1 VVVRALVTGG
11 AGLIGSHLCEHLL
24 ARGSDVVV
32 IDDLSSG
39 RRENLRGVE
48 GNAGFRFVG
57 ASIFDEAA
65 LAGAIAG
72 CGEVYHLA
80 AAVGVRMIVDRPVHT
95 LETNIAGTE
104 RVLRAA
110 LAEGAAVLL
119 ASSSEVYGKSVAV
132 PFQEDADMVLGATT
146 RARWGYA
153 CSKAVDEFMALA
165 FARELGLQVVVTRL
179 FNTVGARQTG
189 RYGMVL
195 PRLVRQCLG
204 GGPMV
209 VYGDGSQTRC
219 FADAGDVS
227 SILMRL
233 LGTPEARG
241 RVVNVGHD
249 HEVSIMALAERVRQ
263 RVDPACAIHRIPYTE
278 AYGPDFE
285 DLQRRVPDLTR
296 LRGLLG
302 AVPMRD
308 LDEIIDRAVAY
319 ARATPG
325 E

>member
-1 VVVRALVTGG
+1 MRALVTGG
-11 AGLIGSHLCEHLL
+11 AGLIGSHLCEHLV
-24 ARGSDVVV
+24 ARGDEVVV
-32 IDDLSSG
+32 IDDLTSG
-39 RRENLRGVE
+39 RRENLAAVE
-48 GNAGFRFVG
+48 SSPGFRFVE
-57 ASIFDEAA
+57 ASIFDESA

-110 LAEGAAVLL
+110 LAAGAPVLL
-119 ASSSEVYGKSVAV
+119 ASSSEVYGKSVSV
-132 PFQEDADMVLGATT
+132 PFREDADMVLGATT

-165 FARELGLQVVVTRL
+165 FARELGLQVVIARL

-195 PRLVRQCLG
+195 PRLVRQCLA

-219 FADAGDVS
+219 FADAWDVS
-227 SILMRL
+227 AVFPRL
-233 LGTPEARG
+233 LGHPGARA
-241 RVVNVGHD
+241 RVFNVGND
-249 HEVSIMALAERVRQ
+249 REVSIMALAERVRAM
-263 RVDPACAIHRIPYTE
+263 VDPGCEIRCVPYAE

-296 LRGLLG
+296 LRSLLG
-302 AVPMRD
+302 EVPMRE
-308 LDEIIDRAVAY
+308 LDAILDGVIAY
-319 ARATPG
+319 ARATP

>member
-1 VVVRALVTGG
+1 VRALVTGG
-11 AGLIGSHLCEHLL
+11 AGLIGSHLCEHLA
-24 ARGSDVVV
+24 ARGDEVVV
-32 IDDLSSG
+32 IDDLTSG
-39 RRENLRGVE
+39 RRENLAAVE
-48 GNAGFRFVG
+48 STPGFRFVE
-57 ASIFDEAA
+57 ASIFDESA

-110 LAEGAAVLL
+110 LAAGAPVLL

-165 FARELGLQVVVTRL
+165 FARELGLQVVIARL

-227 SILMRL
+227 AVFPRL
-233 LGTPEARG
+233 LGHPGARA
-241 RVVNVGHD
+241 RVFNVGHD
-249 HEVSIMALAERVRQ
+249 REVSIMALAERVRA
-263 RVDPACAIHRIPYTE
+263 RLDPGCEIRCVPYAE

-296 LRGLLG
+296 LRSLLG
-302 AVPMRD
+302 EVPMRG
-308 LDEIIDRAVAY
+308 LDAILDGVIAY
-319 ARATPG
+319 ARSTP

>member
-1 VVVRALVTGG
+1 VRALVTGG
-11 AGLIGSHLCEHLL
+11 AGLIGSHLCEHLV
-24 ARGSDVVV
+24 ARGDEVVV

-39 RRENLRGVE
+39 RRENLTALE
-48 GNAGFRFVG
+48 GSPGFRFVG
-57 ASIFDEAA
+57 ASIFDEGA
-65 LAGAIAG
+65 LASAIAG

-80 AAVGVRMIVDRPVHT
+80 AAVGVRMIIDRPVHT
-95 LETNIAGTE
+95 LETNITGTE

-110 LAEGAAVLL
+110 LLAGAGVLL

-132 PFQEDADMVLGATT
+132 PFQEDADMVFGATT
-146 RARWGYA
+146 CTRWSYA
-153 CSKAVDEFMALA
+153 CSKAIDEFLALA
-165 FARELGLQVVVTRL
+165 FAREYGLPVVIARL

-204 GGPMV
+204 GGPIV

-227 SILMRL
+227 AVFPRL
-233 LGTPEARG
+233 LRHPAARG
-241 RVVNVGHD
+241 RVFNVGAD
-249 HEVSIMALAERVRQ
+249 REVSILALAERVRA
-263 RVDPACAIHRIPYTE
+263 RLDPGCEIRSIPYAE
-278 AYGPDFE
+278 AYGPGFE

-296 LRGLLG
+296 LRALLG
-302 AVPMRD
+302 DVPMRE
-308 LDEIIDRAVAY
+308 LDAILDGVIAY
-319 ARATPG
+319 ARATP